1 VAQCASVDGTKLVLV
16 MVGGA
21 LALVL
26 FFQALNQFA

>member
-1 VAQCASVDGTKLVLV
+1 VAQCQPVDGTKLVFL

-26 FFQALNQFA
+26 FFQALNQFS